1 MRFEWMRRSL
11 RAKLIVFLI
20 LAIAVPMLLS
30 IIVTNARTSDIV
42 KKDALRQASNL
53 MFQGKTN
60 LIQYFNVTNQASLLP
75 YNDSKFGDTLYKV
88 LEQGKTD
95 YLSEQEI
102 YRTVQSI
109 ARSVKEIRQVYLHT
123 QAAGKGYLV
132 IKGNLY
138 KAVQAEPYGGDRI
151 PADRSVYI
159 EQAHTSHPYGIFNT
173 PYYASEEVI
182 TIHRKIMQIPENKQI
197 GTIAIDIRTDVINS
211 ISSQLFGDDK
221 EQLYLLSETGSVVYG
236 PEGTARGERL
246 GEEWVDEVLQLKEE
260 RGTRTLQTDDFDG
273 WYVYE
278 KLNTPYMNWTLV
290 RLLPK
295 SVVTAST
302 RQVTAVNTIILS
314 TFLLAAI
321 AAAIYVSFRIT
332 HPIKRLIRYIS
343 HVQAGDLEVDIKL
356 QGSDEIGIM
365 AARFRKMMETINH
378 LILRE
383 YKLQLANTSH
393 QLKALQ
399 AQLQPHFLYNALQS
413 IGTLALQHQ
422 APKVYALIA
431 QLAKMMRYSMNGSD
445 EKVDISQEIEHVK
458 AYLDLQQQRF
468 GDKLTVDVAV
478 EPGAASCKVPR
489 MIVQPLVE
497 NVFKHGFD
505 PAGGLI
511 RLSVSAWMDGET
523 VTVTVEDNGAGM
535 SAQRLEEVRGMLRSN
550 ELEEKWPDEHIGLAN
565 VMTRLRL
572 YCGPDARLELEPIE
586 STEGGAGLRVTLRI
600 PVADKEG
607 MVG

>member
-1 MRFEWMRRSL
+1 MGFEWMRRSL

-20 LAIAVPMLLS
+20 IAIAVPMLLS
-30 IIVTNARTSDIV
+30 IFVTNARTRDIV
-42 KKDALRQASNL
+42 TKDALRQASNL

-60 LIQYFNVTNQASLLP
+60 LIQYFDVTNQASLLP

-109 ARSVKEIRQVYLHT
+109 ARSVKEIRQVYLHS

-138 KAVQAEPYGGDRI
+138 KAEQAEPFGKERI

-173 PYYASEEVI
+173 PYYAAEDVI
-182 TIHRKIMQIPENKQI
+182 TIHRRIVQIPGFKQI
-197 GTIAIDIRTDVINS
+197 GTIAIDIRTDVIDS

-221 EQLYLLSETGSVVYG
+221 EQLYLLSETGAVVYG
-236 PEGTARGERL
+236 PEGTARGEVLR
-246 GEEWVDEVLQLKEE
+246 EEWVGQVLRQKGE
-260 RGTRTLQTDDFDG
+260 RGAETLQTSGFDG

-278 KLNTPYMNWTLV
+278 KLDTPYMNWTLV

-295 SVVTAST
+295 SVVTEST
-302 RQVTAVNTIILS
+302 RQVTAVNTVILS

-321 AAAIYVSFRIT
+321 AAAVYVSFRIT
-332 HPIKRLIRYIS
+332 NPVKRLIRYIN

-356 QGSDEIGIM
+356 QGSDEIGLM
-365 AARFRKMMETINH
+365 AAKFRKMMETINN
-378 LILRE
+378 LIFQE

-399 AQLQPHFLYNALQS
+399 AQIQPHFLYNALQS

-422 APKVYALIA
+422 APKVYGLIA

-445 EKVDISQEIEHVK
+445 EQVDISQEIEHVK

-468 GDKLTVDVAV
+468 GDKLTVAV
-478 EPGAASCKVPR
+478 DIEAEAASCKVPR
-489 MIVQPLVE
+489 MVVQPLVE
-497 NVFKHGFD
+497 NAFKHGFD
-505 PAGGLI
+505 PAGGRI
-511 RLSVSAWMDGET
+511 RIAVSVWTDGET
-523 VTVTVEDNGAGM
+523 VTITVEDNGAGM
-535 SAQRLEEVRGMLRSN
+535 SAQRLEEVRSMLQSGD
-550 ELEEKWPDEHIGLAN
+550 LHEKWPDEHIGLAN

-572 YCGPDARLELEPIE
+572 YCGPDARLELDPIDPAE
-586 STEGGAGLRVTLRI
+586 DGGGLRVAIRI
-600 PVADKEG
+600 PVADKEEIAG
-607 MVG
+607 